1 MRLVRRDKRRFDSPS
16 RLTTKMNLCQE
27 SVTMLKAFKFRL
39 YPTKAQATKI
49 NQNIGCARLVYNLM
63 LDAKT
68 KHYEVTRKTLHITPA
83 SFKADKTFLRDVD
96 SLALANA
103 QLNLEQAYRN
113 FFNNPEHFGFP
124 KFKSKKHSRLSYK
137 TNNQNGSIRFDGGRL
152 KLPKIGYVKII
163 KHRQHDGEIKSVV
176 VSHERSGEYYA
187 SVLCEV
193 KHIEQ
198 LPKTDKHIGI
208 DLGLHDFIVCSDG
221 QHVQTPKF
229 FRKAEQKL
237 AKRQRAFAKTVKDS
251 KNHEKL
257 RIKVA
262 KCHQKI
268 KNQRKDFLQKLSTK
282 LIRENQVISVED
294 LSVKGMEANHC
305 IAKSVADASFSMF
318 VNMLEYKAEW
328 YGRTIVKIDRYF
340 PSTQLCSGCGFQNKK
355 LRGIKALKVREWT
368 CHECGEIHDRDL
380 NASSNIDREGLRILN
395 RRNDG
400 DSSLTECQTDG
411 LVSLSDVLARESH
424 RHKGG
429 E

>member
-1 MRLVRRDKRRFDSPS
+1 M
-16 RLTTKMNLCQE
+16 
-27 SVTMLKAFKFRL
+27 
-39 YPTKAQATKI
+39 
-49 NQNIGCARLVYNLM
+49 VYNLI

-68 KHYEVTRKTLHITPA
+68 KHYKATKQTLHITPA
-83 SFKADKTFLRDVD
+83 SFKSDKAFLKSVD

-113 FFNNPEHFGFP
+113 FFKNPEHFWFP
-124 KFKSKKHSRLSYK
+124 QFKSKKHSRLSYK
-137 TNNQNGSIRFDGGRL
+137 TNNQKDSIRFDGNRL

-163 KHRQHDGEIKSVV
+163 EHRQHEGEIKSVV

-193 KHIEQ
+193 KETQ
-198 LPKTDKHIGI
+198 KLPETDKHVGI

-221 QHVQTPKF
+221 KRVEAPKH
-229 FRKAEQKL
+229 FRKAEEKL
-237 AKRQRAFAKTVKDS
+237 AKLQRVFAKTVKDS

-268 KNQRKDFLQKLSTK
+268 KNQRKDFLQQLSTK
-282 LIRENQVISVED
+282 LIRENQVISLED
-294 LSVKGMEANHC
+294 LSVKGMEANHS

-328 YGRTIVKIDRYF
+328 YGRTIVKIDRFY
-340 PSTQLCSGCGFQNKK
+340 PSTQICSGCGFQNKAI
-355 LRGIKALKVREWT
+355 RGMKGLKVREWV
-368 CHECGEIHDRDL
+368 CPCCGEVHDRDF
-380 NASSNIDREGLRILN
+380 NASMNIDREGLRILN

-411 LVSLSDVLARESH
+411 LVSLSDVLAREATQSSDAW
-424 RHKGG
+424 
-429 E
+429 